1 MDARE
6 RLTLFARAVA
16 RSRSADEPVTFRAG
30 RAAGVTFTDRL
41 VRFEVD
47 ESEREA
53 LTGLLGE
60 FPVFKLKQPETRKA
74 PEGTVYVS
82 AVADAK
88 RVADFLDAA
97 FRGPLGCPNGYDVR
111 ARHGEREGENGG
123 ADGA

>member
-6 RLTLFARAVA
+6 RLTLFAREVA

-30 RAAGVTFTDRL
+30 PDGPRVTFTDRQ
-41 VRFEVD
+41 VRLD
-47 ESEREA
+47 LDAAGREELDA
-53 LTGLLGE
+53 LLGE

-74 PEGTVYVS
+74 GEGTVYVS

-97 FRGPLGCPNGYDVR
+97 FRGPLGQPDDYEVR
-111 ARHGEREGENGG
+111 PRRG
-123 ADGA
+123 AGDGDE

>member
-6 RLTLFARAVA
+6 RLTLFVREVA

-30 RAAGVTFTDRL
+30 PDGPRVTFTDRL
-41 VRFEVD
+41 VRFD
-47 ESEREA
+47 LDAAAREE

-74 PEGTVYVS
+74 DEGTVYVS

-97 FRGPLGCPNGYDVR
+97 FRGPLGQAEEYEVR
-111 ARHGEREGENGG
+111 ATHNGG
-123 ADGA
+123 DD